1 MSECLLNMK
10 LTESDDGK
18 DIRKSRSSGR
28 MVRFQVEELNAALA
42 QVKRS
47 ERRLL
52 AQYAVTR
59 VLAEAATL
67 KIAGQEVLR
76 AIGESLDWKLGM
88 FWNVDKQA
96 DVLRFVDLRHA
107 PNVEASEFC
116 KDSREQT
123 FQRDVGL
130 IGQVWAS
137 GRAIWIPD
145 VVRNPSFR
153 RAPMAARVGLG
164 LHGWCGFPVCKGER
178 MYGVIEFFTHKIR
191 EAEGDVL
198 EMMADI
204 GIKVGQFIDRKEID
218 EDLHRAEIRLLEE
231 ARLAEV
237 ARVLGDIAHDI
248 KSMLMPVVTGA
259 SLLEEELNESY
270 EQLSQP
276 VANAAA
282 RSRDLTK
289 ELIDMIKNGSLRI
302 QDRVREFAN
311 SVKGTARPAQFS
323 PCQIA
328 EVVSSVYAILR
339 IPAGESNV
347 DLLVV
352 DLETLP
358 VIQADEPRLF
368 NALYNLVNNA
378 IPEIPS
384 GGSVTIKGRTE
395 EAGKNIVLSV
405 IDTGKGMLPEVRES
419 LFTYQAIS
427 RKVGGTG
434 LGTKIVK
441 DVVDAHGGRITVA
454 SEPGVGASFHITLPV
469 EGPTI

>member
-1 MSECLLNMK
+1 MK
-10 LTESDDGK
+10 LTDSENGK
-18 DIRKSRSSGR
+18 DIRNARGTER
-28 MVRFQVEELNAALA
+28 MGEYQIEELNAALA

-76 AIGESLDWKLGM
+76 AIGESFDWKLGM
-88 FWNVDKQA
+88 FWNVDTQA
-96 DVLRFVDLRHA
+96 DVLRFVDLWHA
-107 PNVEASEFC
+107 PNIDASAFC

-123 FQRDVGL
+123 FQRGVGL
-130 IGQVWAS
+130 IGQVCAS
-137 GRAIWIPD
+137 GRALWIPD
-145 VVRNPSFR
+145 VVRDSSFR
-153 RAPMAARVGLG
+153 RAPMVARVGPG

-178 MYGVIEFFTHKIR
+178 MYGVIEFFTDEIR
-191 EAEGDVL
+191 EVEGDVL

-204 GIKVGQFIDRKEID
+204 GIKVGQFIDRQEVD
-218 EDLHRAEIRLLEE
+218 EDLRRAEIRLLEE

-270 EQLSQP
+270 KQLPQS
-276 VANAAA
+276 VASAAA
-282 RSRDLTK
+282 PSRDLTK
-289 ELIDMIKNGSLRI
+289 ELIDMIQNGSRRI
-302 QDRVREFAN
+302 QDRVREFAD
-311 SVKGTARPAQFS
+311 SVKGSARPAQFG
-323 PCQIA
+323 PCRLS
-328 EVVSSVYAILR
+328 EVVSSVYEILR
-339 IPAGESNV
+339 IPAGECNV
-347 DLLVV
+347 DLLVAN
-352 DLETLP
+352 LETLP
-358 VIQADEPRLF
+358 VIQADESRLF

-384 GGSVTIKGRTE
+384 GGSVSIEGRTE
-395 EAGKNIVLSV
+395 KAGKNIVLSV

-454 SEPGVGASFHITLPV
+454 SELGVGTSFHITLPV
-469 EGPTI
+469 EGPTN